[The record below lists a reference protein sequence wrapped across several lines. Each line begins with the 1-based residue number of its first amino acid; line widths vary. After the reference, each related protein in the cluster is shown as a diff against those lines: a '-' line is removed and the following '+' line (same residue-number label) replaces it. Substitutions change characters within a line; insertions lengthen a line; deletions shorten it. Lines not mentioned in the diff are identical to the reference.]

1 MCFWDVVICTLES
14 TIDCLFVRRR
24 AFRAITES
32 AKSAKSA
39 NPKNRPAA
47 PLAEPSSWGWGL
59 SLDCLRGDGGLL
71 HLLPLC
77 GACANSMARRISTER
92 GRTGQ
97 TGQAPLHETHHP
109 TMESEHAPQRVS
121 TNPSRQARRG
131 LSKSKVSAEVLG
143 KPKVSLGNRAEG
155 LGTTKVPL
163 GKRAEGLGT
172 TKVPLG
178 KRAEGLGTTKVS
190 LGKRAEDQ
198 DPCRFHGLRLSQQ
211 RQRGD

>member
-47 PLAEPSSWGWGL
+47 PLAEPL

-172 TKVPLG
+172 TKV
-178 KRAEGLGTTKVS
+178 S